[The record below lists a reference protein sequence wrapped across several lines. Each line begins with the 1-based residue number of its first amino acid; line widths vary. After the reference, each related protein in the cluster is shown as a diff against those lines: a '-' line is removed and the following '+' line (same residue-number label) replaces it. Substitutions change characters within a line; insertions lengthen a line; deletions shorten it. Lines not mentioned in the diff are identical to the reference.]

1 MASNILEQYAY
12 YIFGRRFALVQQN
25 SEITGSAVER
35 VSTRTSLWQSPSKSV
50 EDGILLE
57 YSVLPKSKDGGE
69 IVDESDDI
77 DIDDYVAVA
86 LADYVRHRYLMDQNE
101 LEQSEY
107 YLRKFREKIGT
118 NENTRIYQES
128 RVFSPSV
135 FSIT

>member
-118 NENTRIYQES
+118 YENTRIYQER